1 MVLLKRLQKAGR
13 GIAGATLV
21 VLALSSRPAHAED
34 LTIFAAA
41 SLKNVLDEI
50 SETFTAQTGLN
61 VTVSLAGSSAIARQI
76 EEGAPADVFISAN
89 PDWMDVLEKDG
100 LIDPQSRF
108 DLAGN
113 RLALVAAAGTAP
125 TADIVL
131 EIDAD
136 FDLKGR
142 LGSERLAMAFVKAVP
157 AGMYGKAALE
167 TLGLWEIV
175 EAQVA
180 QADNVRSALALVAL
194 GAAPLGVV
202 YSSDAQA
209 EPRVEIAGLFPQDS
223 HPPILYP
230 AAKVTGAVP
239 HADAYLAF
247 LAGPD
252 AARILS
258 EQGFLPL
265 AE

>member
-1 MVLLKRLQKAGR
+1 MDVFKRLHTAGRRIAVSGMVLL
-13 GIAGATLV
+13 
-21 VLALSSRPAHAED
+21 ALCARPALADD
-34 LTIFAAA
+34 LTVFAAA

-50 SETFTAQTGLN
+50 SEDFTAATGLN

-76 EEGAPADVFISAN
+76 GEGAPADVFISAN

-100 LIDPQSRF
+100 LIDPASRF

-113 RLALVAAAGTAP
+113 RLALVAAAGSAAIPGTVP
-125 TADIVL
+125 
-131 EIDAD
+131 EIGAD

-167 TLGLWEIV
+167 SLGLWDKV

-209 EPRVEIAGLFPQDS
+209 EPRVGIAGLFPQDS

-230 AAKVTGAVP
+230 AAKVTGAAP
-239 HADAYLAF
+239 GADAYLAF
-247 LAGPD
+247 LAGPE
-252 AARILS
+252 AARVLT